1 MARPKAFNEE
11 EAIDKAVKVFWAKGY
26 EATSMQD
33 LINAMG
39 IQRGSLYATF
49 GSKQQLFL
57 KSLKR
62 YGVVVVNKLLEILE
76 SKPSAI
82 ESIELFFSQLVE
94 HLVNKLLEILESKPS
109 AIESIELFFS
119 QLVEHLLTAGELRS
133 CLVTNSAIERGLR
146 DEETKQQV
154 LYLLNALEKGFYNA
168 LLRANKNGELSTELD
183 LKKVANYLT
192 SSMQGLV
199 VIGKVCSERSVLE
212 GINQVTLSVFK

>member
-11 EAIDKAVKVFWAKGY
+11 DAIDKAVKVFWAKGY

-82 ESIELFFSQLVE
+82 ESI
-94 HLVNKLLEILESKPS
+94 K
-109 AIESIELFFS
+109 LFFS

-154 LYLLNALEKGFYNA
+154 LHLLNALEKGFYNT

-183 LKKVANYLT
+183 LKIVANYLT

-212 GINQVTLSVFK
+212 GINQVTLSVLK

>member
-11 EAIDKAVKVFWAKGY
+11 EVIDKAVEVFWAKGY

-62 YGVVVVNKLLEILE
+62 YGVVVVKKLLEILE
-76 SKPSAI
+76 SKPSG
-82 ESIELFFSQLVE
+82 
-94 HLVNKLLEILESKPS
+94 
-109 AIESIELFFS
+109 IESIELFFS

-133 CLVTNSAIERGLR
+133 CLVTNSAIERGIS

-154 LYLLNALEKGFYNA
+154 LYLLNAIEKGFYNT
-168 LLRANKNGELSTELD
+168 LSRAKKNGELSTDLD
-183 LKKVANYLT
+183 LKIVANYLT
-192 SSMQGLV
+192 SSMQGLIV
-199 VIGKVCSERSVLE
+199 MGKVCSERSVLT
-212 GINQVTLSVFK
+212 GISQITLSILK

>member
-11 EAIDKAVKVFWAKGY
+11 EVIDKAVEVFWAKGY

-39 IQRGSLYATF
+39 IQRGSLYAAF

-62 YGVVVVNKLLEILE
+62 YGVEVVKKLLEILE
-76 SKPSAI
+76 SKPSG
-82 ESIELFFSQLVE
+82 
-94 HLVNKLLEILESKPS
+94 
-109 AIESIELFFS
+109 IESIELFFS

-133 CLVTNSAIERGLR
+133 CLVTNSAIERGIS

-154 LYLLNALEKGFYNA
+154 LYLLNAIEKGFYNT
-168 LLRANKNGELSTELD
+168 LSRAKKNGELSTDLD
-183 LKKVANYLT
+183 LKIVANYLT
-192 SSMQGLV
+192 SSMQGLIV
-199 VIGKVCSERSVLE
+199 MGKVCSERSVLT
-212 GINQVTLSVFK
+212 GINQVTLSILK